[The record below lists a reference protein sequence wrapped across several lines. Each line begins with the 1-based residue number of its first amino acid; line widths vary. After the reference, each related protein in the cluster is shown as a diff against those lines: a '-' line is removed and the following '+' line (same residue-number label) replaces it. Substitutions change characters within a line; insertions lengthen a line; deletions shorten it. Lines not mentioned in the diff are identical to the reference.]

1 MKKTSNHSGKDGYY
15 AQNPIEIPAREWLEI
30 FKRVKEQIKKDNV
43 LIIASGVAFY
53 FFLALIPAIA
63 VTIALYGLI
72 FEPGQVEHQMRQI
85 AEILPEPANDLVAAI
100 LRQTAEKPQGA
111 LGWGLI
117 VGVLLGLWIANFA
130 TTAVFKAINIAYN
143 ETNKRSFLKSK
154 FITLIFTVGIIL
166 TGILSMAFVVG
177 FPAFI
182 NWLSL
187 PSGLQSVLSI
197 LRWIILAL
205 IVFFALGITYKIAP
219 DREHAR
225 FRWVNVGSII
235 ATVIW
240 IMGSLFFSFY
250 VNNLVNFD
258 RIFGGIAAV
267 IILMIWF
274 LLTAFII
281 ILGAKINA
289 EAEHQTGMDTTSGDE
304 KPMGQRGAYYADRSS
319 GQDSKE

>member
-15 AQNPIEIPAREWLEI
+15 AKNPIEIPAREWLEI
-30 FKRVKEQIKKDNV
+30 FKRVKKQIKKDNV

-72 FEPGQVEHQMRQI
+72 FEPGQVEHQMSQL
-85 AEILPEPANDLVAAI
+85 AEILPGPANDLVEEI
-100 LRQTAEKPQGA
+100 LSQTVEKPQGA

-143 ETNKRSFLKSK
+143 ETDKRSFLKSK
-154 FITLIFTVGIIL
+154 LITLVFTTGIIL

-177 FPAFI
+177 YPAFI
-182 NWLSL
+182 NRLGL
-187 PSGLQSVLSI
+187 PSGLQSVISF

-205 IVFFALGITYKIAP
+205 IVFFALGFTYKIAP

-225 FRWVNVGSII
+225 FRWVNVGSVI
-235 ATVIW
+235 ATAIW
-240 IMGSLFFSFY
+240 ILGSLFFSFY

-258 RIFGGIAAV
+258 RIFGSIAAV

-274 LLTAFII
+274 LLSAFII
-281 ILGAKINA
+281 ILGAEINA

-319 GQDSKE
+319 GQDSEE